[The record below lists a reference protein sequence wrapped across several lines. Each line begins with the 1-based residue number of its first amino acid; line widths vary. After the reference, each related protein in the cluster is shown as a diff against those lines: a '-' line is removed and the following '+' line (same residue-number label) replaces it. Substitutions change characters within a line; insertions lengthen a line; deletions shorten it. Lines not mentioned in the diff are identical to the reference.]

1 MRRLGRGCK
10 ILRGSRWIGEF
21 EEGGGEDEP
30 AQFTSDDGD
39 GRDLYAC
46 HSNEAVLDKLLFP
59 FCYSMSLKLPC
70 IIRYIHISH
79 LMTSLDTTISLNT
92 YQT

>member
-1 MRRLGRGCK
+1 MGRLGRGCK

-21 EEGGGEDEP
+21 EEGGEDGP

-59 FCYSMSLKLPC
+59 FCYSMSLNYHASSV
-70 IIRYIHISH
+70 ISTYHIS
-79 LMTSLDTTISLNT
+79 
-92 YQT
+92 